1 MKILFLIPNN
11 ILGGAEQYLKMIA
24 EYYKSED
31 VEIVFLRKDYPSL
44 WDDLSDVT
52 TQYFMSSKSES
63 AGLFIFFRKI
73 LFKRNSYDYIFTSHI
88 STNAFVGLMLSLG
101 ILKTKMFIARES
113 TTIFTRFKGKALMK
127 YSMLYKLG
135 YRKINLLICQTDLMK
150 TQLLHHFP
158 NITKRAKV
166 EVVPNPINKSQI
178 EDQSK
183 LKANIN
189 LPKEYI
195 VAAGRLIELKGFDL
209 LIASLVKLKENY
221 PNLKLVIL
229 GKGNLKNTLESQ
241 AESLGIKKDVIFAGH
256 VSNVYPYF
264 KNAKICVVASRIE
277 GFPNVLLQMMS
288 QNNNVISTTCAGG
301 IEEIP
306 NITTVETNN
315 LESLYEG
322 IKETLKNFNKSKI
335 NIHND
340 YLNQRDIS
348 GFIERI
354 SYLSDKQK

>member
-1 MKILFLIPNN
+1 
-11 ILGGAEQYLKMIA
+11 
-24 EYYKSED
+24 
-31 VEIVFLRKDYPSL
+31 
-44 WDDLSDVT
+44 
-52 TQYFMSSKSES
+52 
-63 AGLFIFFRKI
+63 
-73 LFKRNSYDYIFTSHI
+73 
-88 STNAFVGLMLSLG
+88 
-101 ILKTKMFIARES
+101 MFIARES
-113 TTIFTRFKGKALMK
+113 TTVFTRFKGKALMK

-150 TQLLHHFP
+150 TQLLYHFP
-158 NITKRAKV
+158 KIAKRAKV

-178 EDQSK
+178 EAQSK

-229 GKGNLKNTLESQ
+229 GRGNLKDTLEYQ
-241 AESLGIKKDVIFAGH
+241 AESLGIKNDVIFAGH

-264 KNAKICVVASRIE
+264 KNAKVCAVSSRIE

-335 NIHND
+335 NIHNE

-354 SYLSDKQK
+354 DYLSDKQK